1 MLHAANADGKPGS
14 NPSPLS
20 LAEVRLVFVEA
31 PNLPLLIIVLR
42 NCVSGLLLTGVV
54 PFGKDESLE
63 ERAEWKRLQRIEIN
77 EAFNHFTRQIEQLPV
92 WPFTESKNK
101 FLHHLHCGRSDC
113 LRLVTVFTDTN
124 CWGIHRNQWN
134 HLDQR
139 DYETVMDFHDWVK
152 AVEAELV
159 GLESAI
165 APLTKIITTAPAPS
179 DPPTPTA
186 PPTPSTTAPPTATA
200 PPTPADSG
208 PAATPALTPTEKQVM
223 RLYAEAVVALAGT
236 DPQELPTVR
245 AAYDWL
251 IANGEYDGEL
261 GAFRRALAR
270 ARRKTDDRPVE
281 RVPRSAVPKSHFY
294 GR

>member
-1 MLHAANADGKPGS
+1 MLHTTNADGKPGS

-31 PNLPLLIIVLR
+31 PNLTFLTNVLR
-42 NCVSGLLLTGVV
+42 DCVSNLLFTGIV

-63 ERAEWKRLQRIEIN
+63 ERAEWGRLQRAAIN
-77 EAFNHFTRQIEQLPV
+77 EAFNNFTRRIEQLPV
-92 WPFTESKNK
+92 WPFTESKAK
-101 FLHHLHCGRSDC
+101 FLYRLRRGRSDC
-113 LRLVTVFTDTN
+113 LQLVTVFTDPS
-124 CWGIHRNQWN
+124 CWGVHRSQWN

-165 APLTKIITTAPAPS
+165 APLTKIITTAPAPPTAPT
-179 DPPTPTA
+179 PPAPSSTPTA
-186 PPTPSTTAPPTATA
+186 
-200 PPTPADSG
+200 ADSN
-208 PAATPALTPTEKQVM
+208 PAATPALTPTERQVM

-251 IANGEYDGEL
+251 IANGEYGGALE
-261 GAFRRALAR
+261 AFRRALAR
-270 ARRKTDDRPVE
+270 ARRKTDRLVD

>member
-31 PNLPLLIIVLR
+31 PNLPFLIIVLR
-42 NCVSGLLLTGVV
+42 NCVSGLLLTGVI

-63 ERAEWKRLQRIEIN
+63 VLAEWKRLQRAAIH
-77 EAFNHFTRQIEQLPV
+77 EAFNNFTRQIEQLPV
-92 WPFTESKNK
+92 WPFTESKAK
-101 FLHHLHCGRSDC
+101 FLYRLRRGRSDC
-113 LRLVTVFTDTN
+113 LRLATVFTDDN
-124 CWGIHRNQWN
+124 CWGVHRSQWN

-139 DYETVMDFHDWVK
+139 DYETVVDFHDWVK

-165 APLTKIITTAPAPS
+165 APLTKIITTAPAP
-179 DPPTPTA
+179 
-186 PPTPSTTAPPTATA
+186 PTATA
-200 PPTPADSG
+200 PTPPAPTAPASQNRRS
-208 PAATPALTPTEKQVM
+208 TVALTPTERQVM

-261 GAFRRALAR
+261 EAFRRALAR
-270 ARRKTDDRPVE
+270 ARRKTDRPVD
-281 RVPRSAVPKSHFY
+281 RVPRSAAPKPHFY